1 MKTTLLVVGRTVE
14 QHYITAINDYIQ
26 RTKRYI
32 TFDMEVIPELKNTK
46 SLSMEVQKEKEGE
59 LILKALQPGDVVVL
73 LDEHGKEMRSLE
85 FAEYMKRKMNTVNK
99 RLVFIIGG
107 PYGFLE
113 KDKHLK
119 ITGSS
124 TVSWKDAI
132 VKAISEASKT
142 IDYLSE
148 VKIIEQRA
156 NIDGNKISEYFVDL
170 DLSFI
175 VDVNRKDS

>member
-1 MKTTLLVVGRTVE
+1 MDIK
-14 QHYITAINDYIQ
+14 
-26 RTKRYI
+26 
-32 TFDMEVIPELKNTK
+32 
-46 SLSMEVQKEKEGE
+46 
-59 LILKALQPGDVVVL
+59 
-73 LDEHGKEMRSLE
+73 
-85 FAEYMKRKMNTVNK
+85 
-99 RLVFIIGG
+99 
-107 PYGFLE
+107 
-113 KDKHLK
+113 KHVK

>member
-1 MKTTLLVVGRTVE
+1 MDIK
-14 QHYITAINDYIQ
+14 
-26 RTKRYI
+26 
-32 TFDMEVIPELKNTK
+32 
-46 SLSMEVQKEKEGE
+46 
-59 LILKALQPGDVVVL
+59 
-73 LDEHGKEMRSLE
+73 
-85 FAEYMKRKMNTVNK
+85 
-99 RLVFIIGG
+99 
-107 PYGFLE
+107 
-113 KDKHLK
+113 KHLK

-124 TVSWKDAI
+124 TVYWKDAI

>member
-1 MKTTLLVVGRTVE
+1 MDIK
-14 QHYITAINDYIQ
+14 
-26 RTKRYI
+26 
-32 TFDMEVIPELKNTK
+32 
-46 SLSMEVQKEKEGE
+46 
-59 LILKALQPGDVVVL
+59 
-73 LDEHGKEMRSLE
+73 
-85 FAEYMKRKMNTVNK
+85 
-99 RLVFIIGG
+99 
-107 PYGFLE
+107 
-113 KDKHLK
+113 KHLK

-170 DLSFI
+170 DLNFI

>member
-1 MKTTLLVVGRTVE
+1 MDIK
-14 QHYITAINDYIQ
+14 
-26 RTKRYI
+26 
-32 TFDMEVIPELKNTK
+32 
-46 SLSMEVQKEKEGE
+46 
-59 LILKALQPGDVVVL
+59 
-73 LDEHGKEMRSLE
+73 
-85 FAEYMKRKMNTVNK
+85 
-99 RLVFIIGG
+99 
-107 PYGFLE
+107 
-113 KDKHLK
+113 KHLI

-170 DLSFI
+170 DLTFLI
-175 VDVNRKDS
+175 DLNRKDDN

>member
-1 MKTTLLVVGRTVE
+1 MDK
-14 QHYITAINDYIQ
+14 
-26 RTKRYI
+26 K
-32 TFDMEVIPELKNTK
+32 
-46 SLSMEVQKEKEGE
+46 
-59 LILKALQPGDVVVL
+59 
-73 LDEHGKEMRSLE
+73 
-85 FAEYMKRKMNTVNK
+85 
-99 RLVFIIGG
+99 
-107 PYGFLE
+107 
-113 KDKHLK
+113 KHLK

>member
-1 MKTTLLVVGRTVE
+1 MDIK
-14 QHYITAINDYIQ
+14 
-26 RTKRYI
+26 
-32 TFDMEVIPELKNTK
+32 
-46 SLSMEVQKEKEGE
+46 
-59 LILKALQPGDVVVL
+59 
-73 LDEHGKEMRSLE
+73 
-85 FAEYMKRKMNTVNK
+85 
-99 RLVFIIGG
+99 
-107 PYGFLE
+107 
-113 KDKHLK
+113 KHLK

-156 NIDGNKISEYFVDL
+156 YIDGNKISEYFVDL

>member
-1 MKTTLLVVGRTVE
+1 MDIK
-14 QHYITAINDYIQ
+14 
-26 RTKRYI
+26 
-32 TFDMEVIPELKNTK
+32 
-46 SLSMEVQKEKEGE
+46 
-59 LILKALQPGDVVVL
+59 
-73 LDEHGKEMRSLE
+73 
-85 FAEYMKRKMNTVNK
+85 
-99 RLVFIIGG
+99 
-107 PYGFLE
+107 
-113 KDKHLK
+113 KHLI

-170 DLSFI
+170 LLM
-175 VDVNRKDS
+175 

>member
-1 MKTTLLVVGRTVE
+1 MDIK
-14 QHYITAINDYIQ
+14 
-26 RTKRYI
+26 
-32 TFDMEVIPELKNTK
+32 
-46 SLSMEVQKEKEGE
+46 
-59 LILKALQPGDVVVL
+59 
-73 LDEHGKEMRSLE
+73 
-85 FAEYMKRKMNTVNK
+85 
-99 RLVFIIGG
+99 
-107 PYGFLE
+107 
-113 KDKHLK
+113 KHLK

-170 DLSFI
+170 DLSF
-175 VDVNRKDS
+175 VLDLNRKDEK